1 MGRDVRN
8 KHGIEGCPT
17 SCQKNVTVTVV
28 VVAFDPTFDN
38 RRINPALEIAVSDF
52 EELVASQYSPHSNF
66 VFREHRQDLARSVVI
81 RTHDLP
87 LVYELAATI
96 SDGNQAGSGSSIYP
110 LVIGRL

>member
-1 MGRDVRN
+1 MGRDMRN
-8 KHGIEGCPT
+8 KRRIEGCST

-66 VFREHRQDLARSVVI
+66 VFREHRQDLARSVII

-87 LVYELAATI
+87 PVYELAATI